1 MLGQDEA
8 LLGQT
13 GRWATHG
20 VRGTSGSPCAS
31 PADPAR
37 RVPRGM
43 NILPLLL
50 CISGANFRLF
60 LRFKD
65 PVSKW
70 TGISPRGRLQ
80 PPPCPKTRSDA
91 LRHTLPCSNTPYR
104 QHALAARHR
113 TSPHITVRTPPGV
126 ARPPNA
132 LHPAP
137 FKPPTVPPF
146 LPSSH
151 PARFPSSSMA
161 AQNRSHGFHVVSNRS
176 PSRIRSVRL
185 ISLGMTTRPSSSI
198 LRTIPVARN
207 VPILL
212 DGGATLMPHC
222 FAVCLCIPSMEFGGV
237 IMRRKDLGHA
247 ASGGILEKNS
257 ARPKPG
263 MAPEKRFH

>member
-1 MLGQDEA
+1 
-8 LLGQT
+8 
-13 GRWATHG
+13 
-20 VRGTSGSPCAS
+20 
-31 PADPAR
+31 
-37 RVPRGM
+37 M

-91 LRHTLPCSNTPYR
+91 LRHTLPCSNTLYP
-104 QHALAARHR
+104 AATCPCR
-113 TSPHITVRTPPGV
+113 TSPHITVRTPLASH
-126 ARPPNA
+126 ARQTPFTSRPSNA

-151 PARFPSSSMA
+151 PARLPNSSMA

-237 IMRRKDLGHA
+237 IMRRKDLGHV
-247 ASGGILEKNS
+247 SPDEILEKNN

>member
-1 MLGQDEA
+1 
-8 LLGQT
+8 
-13 GRWATHG
+13 
-20 VRGTSGSPCAS
+20 
-31 PADPAR
+31 
-37 RVPRGM
+37 M

-50 CISGANFRLF
+50 YIPGAKFRLF
-60 LRFKD
+60 LRFKG

-70 TGISPRGRLQ
+70 TGISPRGR
-80 PPPCPKTRSDA
+80 PGAPPCPKTRSGV
-91 LRHTLPCSNTPYR
+91 LQHTLPCSNTPSPAATCPTQR
-104 QHALAARHR
+104 QHALAARDR
-113 TSPHITVRTPPGV
+113 TSPRAKHTLTSHVRQTPFTP
-126 ARPPNA
+126 RPSNA
-132 LHPAP
+132 LHPTP
-137 FKPPTVPPF
+137 FKPPSVPPF

-161 AQNRSHGFHVVSNRS
+161 AQNRSHGFHVVSGRS

-237 IMRRKDLGHA
+237 IMRRKDLGHV
-247 ASGGILEKNS
+247 SPDGILEKNS

>member
-1 MLGQDEA
+1 MLY
-8 LLGQT
+8 
-13 GRWATHG
+13 
-20 VRGTSGSPCAS
+20 
-31 PADPAR
+31 
-37 RVPRGM
+37 
-43 NILPLLL
+43 IL
-50 CISGANFRLF
+50 GANFRLF
-60 LRFKD
+60 LRLKGPASKGTRIYTRPASRASIQKNALPHGSACFD
-65 PVSKW
+65 PPH
-70 TGISPRGRLQ
+70 IERPI
-80 PPPCPKTRSDA
+80 
-91 LRHTLPCSNTPYR
+91 TLPHPTP
-104 QHALAARHR
+104 
-113 TSPHITVRTPPGV
+113 SE
-126 ARPPNA
+126 
-132 LHPAP
+132 
-137 FKPPTVPPF
+137 PPF

-151 PARFPSSSMA
+151 PARLPRSSMA

-237 IMRRKDLGHA
+237 IMRRKDLGHV
-247 ASGGILEKNS
+247 SPDGILEKNS

>member
-1 MLGQDEA
+1 MAGYSRLHAQKRA
-8 LLGQT
+8 LAHYDT
-13 GRWATHG
+13 
-20 VRGTSGSPCAS
+20 
-31 PADPAR
+31 
-37 RVPRGM
+37 
-43 NILPLLL
+43 
-50 CISGANFRLF
+50 
-60 LRFKD
+60 
-65 PVSKW
+65 
-70 TGISPRGRLQ
+70 
-80 PPPCPKTRSDA
+80 PCPVATR
-91 LRHTLPCSNTPYR
+91 PTPR

-113 TSPHITVRTPPGV
+113 TSPRAKHTLTSHARQPSFTP
-126 ARPPNA
+126 RPSNA

-137 FKPPTVPPF
+137 FNPPSAPPVPFAP
-146 LPSSH
+146 H
-151 PARFPSSSMA
+151 PARFPNSSMA

-237 IMRRKDLGHA
+237 IMRRKDLGHV
-247 ASGGILEKNS
+247 SPDEILEKNN

>member
-1 MLGQDEA
+1 MLY
-8 LLGQT
+8 
-13 GRWATHG
+13 
-20 VRGTSGSPCAS
+20 
-31 PADPAR
+31 
-37 RVPRGM
+37 
-43 NILPLLL
+43 IL
-50 CISGANFRLF
+50 GANFRLF
-60 LRFKD
+60 LRFKGPASKGTRIYPHD
-65 PVSKW
+65 RLEGPPFKKMRCRTAAPVLILLTSKD
-70 TGISPRGRLQ
+70 L
-80 PPPCPKTRSDA
+80 
-91 LRHTLPCSNTPYR
+91 L
-104 QHALAARHR
+104 
-113 TSPHITVRTPPGV
+113 
-126 ARPPNA
+126 RPP
-132 LHPAP
+132 HPTPSA
-137 FKPPTVPPF
+137 PPF

-151 PARFPSSSMA
+151 PARLPNSSMA

-237 IMRRKDLGHA
+237 IMRRKDLGHVA
-247 ASGGILEKNS
+247 PDGILEKNS

>member
-1 MLGQDEA
+1 ME
-8 LLGQT
+8 QT
-13 GRWATHG
+13 AGLHTEFEKHSLPHQRIPRCTHPRHEYLHSACCTFSGR
-20 VRGTSGSPCAS
+20 
-31 PADPAR
+31 
-37 RVPRGM
+37 
-43 NILPLLL
+43 IL
-50 CISGANFRLF
+50 SFF
-60 LRFKD
+60 F
-65 PVSKW
+65 
-70 TGISPRGRLQ
+70 
-80 PPPCPKTRSDA
+80 A
-91 LRHTLPCSNTPYR
+91 LRGLHRKRRGFTHTTGYKGLHSKKQALPHGSACFDPPHHIERPITLPHPTPSE
-104 QHALAARHR
+104 
-113 TSPHITVRTPPGV
+113 T
-126 ARPPNA
+126 
-132 LHPAP
+132 
-137 FKPPTVPPF
+137 PF

-151 PARFPSSSMA
+151 PARFPRSSMA

>member
-1 MLGQDEA
+1 MCTPPLPTLA
-8 LLGQT
+8 SLLAST
-13 GRWATHG
+13 NLP
-20 VRGTSGSPCAS
+20 SGST
-31 PADPAR
+31 PACK
-37 RVPRGM
+37 
-43 NILPLLL
+43 PLLYL
-50 CISGANFRLF
+50 ATLQHWKCCPFSGRISGFFFA
-60 LRFKD
+60 LR
-65 PVSKW
+65 
-70 TGISPRGRLQ
+70 GLHRRGRGFTHTTGFKGLHS
-80 PPPCPKTRSDA
+80 KNA
-91 LRHTLPCSNTPYR
+91 LPHGSACFDP
-104 QHALAARHR
+104 
-113 TSPHITVRTPPGV
+113 PHIERPITPP
-126 ARPPNA
+126 
-132 LHPAP
+132 HPTP
-137 FKPPTVPPF
+137 SEPPF

-161 AQNRSHGFHVVSNRS
+161 AQNRSHGFHVVSGRS

-237 IMRRKDLGHA
+237 IMRRKDLGHV
-247 ASGGILEKNS
+247 SPDEILEKNS

>member
-113 TSPHITVRTPPGV
+113 TSPHVTAHHRAHPPWRRTP
-126 ARPPNA
+126 AKRPSPRTFQTTNRSA
-132 LHPAP
+132 LSTLIPPRP
-137 FKPPTVPPF
+137 FPQLIHGRAKP
-146 LPSSH
+146 LP
-151 PARFPSSSMA
+151 RFPCC
-161 AQNRSHGFHVVSNRS
+161 Q
-176 PSRIRSVRL
+176 
-185 ISLGMTTRPSSSI
+185 
-198 LRTIPVARN
+198 
-207 VPILL
+207 
-212 DGGATLMPHC
+212 
-222 FAVCLCIPSMEFGGV
+222 
-237 IMRRKDLGHA
+237 
-247 ASGGILEKNS
+247 
-257 ARPKPG
+257 
-263 MAPEKRFH
+263 

>member
-1 MLGQDEA
+1 MEQAAGLHMEFEEHSLPHQRIPRCTHPRHEYLHSA
-8 LLGQT
+8 CCT
-13 GRWATHG
+13 FSGR
-20 VRGTSGSPCAS
+20 
-31 PADPAR
+31 
-37 RVPRGM
+37 
-43 NILPLLL
+43 
-50 CISGANFRLF
+50 ISGFFFA
-60 LRFKD
+60 LR
-65 PVSKW
+65 
-70 TGISPRGRLQ
+70 GLHRRGRGFTHTTGL
-80 PPPCPKTRSDA
+80 KGLHSKNA
-91 LRHTLPCSNTPYR
+91 LPH
-104 QHALAARHR
+104 AARVLILLAPKDLCP
-113 TSPHITVRTPPGV
+113 SQPTPSE
-126 ARPPNA
+126 
-132 LHPAP
+132 
-137 FKPPTVPPF
+137 PPF

-151 PARFPSSSMA
+151 PARLPNSSMA

-237 IMRRKDLGHA
+237 IMRRKDLGHV
-247 ASGGILEKNS
+247 SPDGILEKNS

>member
-1 MLGQDEA
+1 MCTSPNPNPCIAPCQHKPPVRLYTCLQTAAVLGYTPALEML
-8 LLGQT
+8 
-13 GRWATHG
+13 
-20 VRGTSGSPCAS
+20 P
-31 PADPAR
+31 
-37 RVPRGM
+37 
-43 NILPLLL
+43 IL
-50 CISGANFRLF
+50 GANFRLF
-60 LRFKD
+60 LRFKG
-65 PVSKW
+65 PASKG
-70 TGISPRGRLQ
+70 TRIYPHDRLQ
-80 PPPCPKTRSDA
+80 GPPFKKMRCRT
-91 LRHTLPCSNTPYR
+91 
-104 QHALAARHR
+104 AARVL
-113 TSPHITVRTPPGV
+113 ILLTPKDLCPSQ
-126 ARPPNA
+126 
-132 LHPAP
+132 
-137 FKPPTVPPF
+137 PTPSEPPF
-146 LPSSH
+146 LTSSH

-237 IMRRKDLGHA
+237 IMRRKDLGHV
-247 ASGGILEKNS
+247 SPDEILEKNN